1 MAGRQNICPTPSTC
15 WDQKKKC
22 KIGGDLPGRSRA
34 ETFFHRYPSVET
46 RDIKLMIKIKIN
58 QLIKKKKN
66 HTQNCYSSIY
76 TDSFLCGIDSL
87 IIIKLSYILNTPS
100 SFQSKH
106 TNSSQYLSTC
116 LMEYYQEWIPYVE
129 TFYNT
134 PPFILC
140 SLFTN
145 NFYLHSLFLTYL
157 YELSKIV
164 GARCHMEIK
173 SLKPIYFQYLFVAYT
188 LVFGIY
194 SF

>member
-1 MAGRQNICPTPSTC
+1 MDYIVNVRREITINNYAVLMNHDKIWRVGKIFALPLLLVGTK
-15 WDQKKKC
+15 KKKC
-22 KIGGDLPGRSRA
+22 KIGGDLPGRSRE

-58 QLIKKKKN
+58 QLIKKKKKP

-116 LMEYYQEWIPYVE
+116 LMEYHQERI
-129 TFYNT
+129 
-134 PPFILC
+134 
-140 SLFTN
+140 S
-145 NFYLHSLFLTYL
+145 
-157 YELSKIV
+157 
-164 GARCHMEIK
+164 
-173 SLKPIYFQYLFVAYT
+173 
-188 LVFGIY
+188 
-194 SF
+194 